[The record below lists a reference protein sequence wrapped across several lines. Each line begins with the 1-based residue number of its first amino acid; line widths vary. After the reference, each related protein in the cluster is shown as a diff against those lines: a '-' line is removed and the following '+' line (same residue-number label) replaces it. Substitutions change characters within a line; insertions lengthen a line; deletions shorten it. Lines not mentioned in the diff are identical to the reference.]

1 MIEEQVN
8 RQLQLIED
16 KTNEMCKSKQSCID
30 FLMKSGILDKYGKLS
45 RRYGG

>member
-1 MIEEQVN
+1 MTEEQVN

-16 KTNEMCKSKQSCID
+16 KTNEMCKSKQPCID
-30 FLMKSGILDKYGKLS
+30 FLIETGILDKYGKLS